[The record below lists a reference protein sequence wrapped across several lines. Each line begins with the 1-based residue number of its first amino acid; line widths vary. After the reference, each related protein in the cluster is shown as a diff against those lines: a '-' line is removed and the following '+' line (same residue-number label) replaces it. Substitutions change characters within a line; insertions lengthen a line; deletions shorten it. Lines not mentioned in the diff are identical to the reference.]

1 LWKRFKI
8 VVSEICTSMTVRTY
22 HKRYPFPVIV
32 FAILPLVFLLF
43 TSQPAYSGN
52 EEPETQNTVDTLD
65 IKKTIS
71 PIEERLLDPEFDV
84 RIPRGSRLQPWH
96 DRNSMYPRRTLP
108 LNQMAIQQRKQADLF
123 PVYHI

>member
-1 LWKRFKI
+1 
-8 VVSEICTSMTVRTY
+8 MM
-22 HKRYPFPVIV
+22 V

-43 TSQPAYSGN
+43 SSQPAYSGN
-52 EEPETQNTVDTLD
+52 EEPETQNTVDTLE

-71 PIEERLLDPEFDV
+71 PIEERLLDPEFDI

-108 LNQMAIQQRKQADLF
+108 LTQMAMQHRKVVDLF
-123 PVYHI
+123 PVNHI

>member
-1 LWKRFKI
+1 
-8 VVSEICTSMTVRTY
+8 VM
-22 HKRYPFPVIV
+22 V

-43 TSQPAYSGN
+43 SSQPAYSGN
-52 EEPETQNTVDTLD
+52 EEPETQNTVDTLE

-71 PIEERLLDPEFDV
+71 PIEERLLDPEFDI

-108 LNQMAIQQRKQADLF
+108 LTQMAMQHRKVVDLF
-123 PVYHI
+123 PVNHI